1 MKPYYIHHVNMGN
14 GQNGDDIFKYLE
26 HASYK
31 GHRPTGNGKS
41 NLQRQRVI
49 LANAFANTVRC

>member
-1 MKPYYIHHVNMGN
+1 MGN
-14 GQNGDDIFKYLE
+14 GQSDDDIFKCLE
-26 HASYK
+26 PASYK

>member
-1 MKPYYIHHVNMGN
+1 MGN
-14 GQNGDDIFKYLE
+14 GHNDDDIFKYLE
-26 HASYK
+26 PASYK
-31 GHRPTGNGKS
+31 GHLSTGNGKS